1 MKSAK
6 LLLSALLLLVGMT
19 ACYDDYT
26 HDYEGADM
34 GFAVAKPLR
43 TVISD
48 RDMNIYVGVAIGGKR
63 EIDMNDWAK
72 FTIDPSLLEGTGK
85 TLLPANYYTLA
96 DPEYFRVRKSNS
108 PVADVGINFTD
119 AFYSD
124 PLCLTDHYAL
134 PFRMTENSMNAL
146 REGAETCVAV
156 IKYISTYAGT
166 YYRMGSVTEVDAGGN
181 PVGAPVSYGNTK
193 DIIKCST
200 TTFKT
205 TTPRV
210 VVCPGVGNK
219 LEAVGSLT
227 LTMDANKNVTV
238 EGVSGKAAI
247 TKCNGYL
254 SD

>member
-1 MKSAK
+1 
-6 LLLSALLLLVGMT
+6 
-19 ACYDDYT
+19 
-26 HDYEGADM
+26 
-34 GFAVAKPLR
+34 
-43 TVISD
+43 
-48 RDMNIYVGVAIGGKR
+48 
-63 EIDMNDWAK
+63 
-72 FTIDPSLLEGTGK
+72 
-85 TLLPANYYTLA
+85 
-96 DPEYFRVRKSNS
+96 
-108 PVADVGINFTD
+108 
-119 AFYSD
+119 
-124 PLCLTDHYAL
+124 
-134 PFRMTENSMNAL
+134 MNAL

-181 PVGAPVSYGNTK
+181 PVGEPVSYGNTK

-205 TTPRV
+205 TAPSV

-247 TKCNGYL
+247 TNATGTYQTEGDYDYVAKTGTRAPQFDLEYTYENGGKFYHVVEKL
-254 SD
+254 VLRQDPLYDLRVETW

>member
-43 TVISD
+43 TV
-48 RDMNIYVGVAIGGKR
+48 
-63 EIDMNDWAK
+63 AK

-156 IKYISTYAGT
+156 IRWHLLPHG
-166 YYRMGSVTEVDAGGN
+166 
-181 PVGAPVSYGNTK
+181 
-193 DIIKCST
+193 
-200 TTFKT
+200 
-205 TTPRV
+205 
-210 VVCPGVGNK
+210 
-219 LEAVGSLT
+219 
-227 LTMDANKNVTV
+227 
-238 EGVSGKAAI
+238 
-247 TKCNGYL
+247 KCN
-254 SD
+254 